1 MNFIQWLIKEESV
14 RSYKKVNPKNP
25 NQNFVVLYGNTFPI
39 KDQLKKMGFRYFQGT
54 WSTLEDKLNDVM
66 KKELEGMG
74 VDLSG
79 LDAVAPSEEP
89 VSPPQIQP
97 GEKSKS
103 DEILDKMQADL
114 NKAIAS
120 ADGKVKGLIADIE
133 NMIERVANSTD
144 EAAKQSFIKNF
155 LMFSSR
161 FHQYSLHNQLLIW
174 IQTKGQARHVASAT
188 NWPKLGRSVKNWGAG
203 ITILRPNFK
212 NITKEKTDVVTGEK
226 KEEKFQLKLFKG
238 VKVYDVS
245 ATEPIP
251 GHSNPFSPVSRKDWS
266 KDSNEDVEEL
276 NILINALTN
285 WIKKKNINV
294 DYESLSAEMGGYS
307 AGGKIALNDTF
318 KGMNLFSTLVHETAH
333 ELLHWM
339 EGDKSS
345 SRQEKEIDAETTA
358 FIVANHFGF
367 ETKDTS
373 NYLAL
378 WKAKGDDIRA
388 RRQNIQKASKEIIE
402 GIKKE
407 INEVEIDF
415 GVEDESEVS

>member
-1 MNFIQWLIKEESV
+1 MNFSQWLIKEEAV
-14 RSYKKVNPKNP
+14 RTYKKANPKNP
-25 NQNFVVLYGNTFPI
+25 AQNFVVLYGNTFPI

-54 WSTLEDKLNDVM
+54 WSTLEDKLTDVM

-79 LDAVAPSEEP
+79 LSAEMPAETPS
-89 VSPPQIQP
+89 SPPQIQQ
-97 GEKSKS
+97 GEQSKA
-103 DEILDKMQADL
+103 DDILDKMQADL

-120 ADGKVKGLIADIE
+120 ADGKVKGLITDIE
-133 NMIERVANSTD
+133 EMIERVANSTD
-144 EAAKQSFIKNF
+144 EAAKQNFIKNF

-174 IQTKGQARHVASAT
+174 IQTKGQAKHVASAT
-188 NWPKLGRSVKNWGAG
+188 NWPKLGRTVKNWGSG

-212 NITKEKTDVVTGEK
+212 NVTKEKVDNVTGEK
-226 KEEKFQLKLFKG
+226 KEEKFQLKFFKAA
-238 VKVYDVS
+238 KVYDVS

-251 GHSNPFSPVSRKDWS
+251 GHNNPFNPVSRKDWS

-285 WIKKKNINV
+285 WIKKQNINV
-294 DYESLSAEMGGYS
+294 DYEALSAEMGGYS

-339 EGDKSS
+339 EKDKSS

-378 WKAKGDDIRA
+378 WRAKGDDIRA

-407 INEVEIDF
+407 ISQVEIDF
-415 GVEDESEVS
+415 ESEDEEN